1 MVNIRH
7 VNKSIN
13 QSIFIHAVLD
23 PNHDKDYYNKEVIIL
38 NFKLL

>member
-7 VNKSIN
+7 VNRSIN
-13 QSIFIHAVLD
+13 QSIYIHAVLET
-23 PNHDKDYYNKEVIIL
+23 NHDKDYNKEVIIV